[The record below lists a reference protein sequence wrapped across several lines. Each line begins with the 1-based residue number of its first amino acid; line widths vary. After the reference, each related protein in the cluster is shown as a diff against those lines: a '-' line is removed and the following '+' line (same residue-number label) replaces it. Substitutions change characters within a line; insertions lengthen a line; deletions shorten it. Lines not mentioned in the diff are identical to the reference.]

1 MKKQTKGKPPFS
13 RIPYEAIEACA
24 RVFNFGALK
33 YEWDGYK
40 KNPPTVLE
48 CNDALVR
55 HAYKLANGEQFDVGP
70 KDEFGET
77 DDPETSMKWS
87 GLHHVGHMLCCA
99 AMMAWVIENRPDLND
114 SLSGEDLNRI
124 AFNTFMSGG
133 INSSTFKKA
142 EVLPAGENVYV
153 VSGQDIMAGSPVTI
167 SPVNGEAIETYYKYG
182 DQSDQITASED
193 IEKGSFV
200 NIDYEKRTM
209 SKVEKAGS

>member
-13 RIPYEAIEACA
+13 RIPYEAIEICA

-55 HAYKLANGEQFDVGP
+55 HAYKLANGDQFDVGP
-70 KDEFGET
+70 NGEFGKT
-77 DDPETSMKWS
+77 DDPDTSMKWS

-99 AMMAWVIENRPDLND
+99 AMMAWIIENRPDLND
-114 SLSGEDLNRI
+114 SLSDKDKHEL
-124 AFNTFMSGG
+124 FMQGFMY
-133 INSSTFKKA
+133 SSTFKKA
-142 EVLPAGENVYV
+142 EVLPVGNVYV
-153 VSGQDIMAGSPVTI
+153 FSGQDIMAGSPVMI
-167 SPVNGEAIETYYKYG
+167 SPVNGEAVETYWRDG
-182 DQSDQITASED
+182 GQVDQITASED

-200 NIDYEKRTM
+200 AIDYRKRTM
-209 SKVEKAGS
+209 SKIKRAGS

>member
-1 MKKQTKGKPPFS
+1 MKKQTTGKPPFS

-24 RVFNFGALK
+24 KVFDFGALK

-70 KDEFGET
+70 NGEFGET

-114 SLSGEDLNRI
+114 SLSDEDKHEL
-124 AFNTFMSGG
+124 FKQGFMY
-133 INSSTFKKA
+133 SSTFKKA
-142 EVLPAGENVYV
+142 EIVSEVENIYV
-153 VSGQDIMAGSPVTI
+153 VSGQDIMAGSPVMI
-167 SPVNGEAIETYYKYG
+167 SPVNGEAIETHWRDG
-182 DQSDQITASED
+182 GQVEQITASED

-200 NIDYEKRTM
+200 HIDYEKRTM
-209 SKVEKAGS
+209 SKVKEAGS